1 MTLWLWGSC
10 ELKRFL
16 TDLNSKSGAWPN
28 SQTTSEQN
36 RLASLHD
43 LAPACLGQFATVQ
56 PSAKAA
62 QIMATPQSIL
72 DKIALIKTKRSALVR
87 LLDQPNLGT
96 LRIDVNQA
104 LEEIDDLMDEFE
116 QTFPDAA

>member
-1 MTLWLWGSC
+1 
-10 ELKRFL
+10 
-16 TDLNSKSGAWPN
+16 
-28 SQTTSEQN
+28 
-36 RLASLHD
+36 
-43 LAPACLGQFATVQ
+43 
-56 PSAKAA
+56 
-62 QIMATPQSIL
+62 MATPQTIL
-72 DKIALIKTKRSALVR
+72 DKIAIIKDKRSALVR

>member
-1 MTLWLWGSC
+1 
-10 ELKRFL
+10 
-16 TDLNSKSGAWPN
+16 
-28 SQTTSEQN
+28 
-36 RLASLHD
+36 
-43 LAPACLGQFATVQ
+43 
-56 PSAKAA
+56 
-62 QIMATPQSIL
+62 MATPQSIL
-72 DKIALIKTKRSALVR
+72 DKIAIIKEKRSALVR

>member
-1 MTLWLWGSC
+1 
-10 ELKRFL
+10 
-16 TDLNSKSGAWPN
+16 
-28 SQTTSEQN
+28 
-36 RLASLHD
+36 
-43 LAPACLGQFATVQ
+43 
-56 PSAKAA
+56 
-62 QIMATPQSIL
+62 MATPQSIL
-72 DKIALIKTKRSALVR
+72 DKIAIIKDKRSALVR